1 MASCLS
7 LAQILAAA
15 AWKFVAR
22 GVQLSKE
29 VDFLASKA
37 GQQQFNLRPGWL
49 LGATQV
55 TFVAGIASLL
65 FKA

>member
-1 MASCLS
+1 M
-7 LAQILAAA
+7 QVLAAA
-15 AWKFVAR
+15 TWKFVSR

-29 VDFLASKA
+29 VDFLASKS

-55 TFVAGIASLL
+55 TSVAATRKMVD
-65 FKA
+65 KAL